1 MLMLSKSINASGA
14 GFDMSQKY
22 TNIIYD
28 ETPFFKYLHELEK
41 FPDDFILKKNYLTDS
56 CGLSSHLSGYIISKA
71 NNLYDSVKSFVPVVV
86 ISSKKVTWV
95 RSKIKIEIK
104 QAVGKEMN
112 SWLNLVGARNV
123 DCTAVSIRK
132 GHISEYLYD
141 TLFVP
146 FSMRDVSFYGFARD
160 LVYTTA
166 NFIHNPRESF
176 EFLPFQTSFDPLIV
190 KHYHKRLPSSIKKH
204 KRTVCDQKD
213 KKSKKYKK
221 YKTEDIEMN
230 QVPIATDKYGR
241 IHIKSLATAKKEVF
255 LYNGTIQCSRYH
267 PSAVQSVNIL
277 CDCLNPPYYCVF
289 TALWCKNCDKYFI
302 YYASFM
308 RNNQIYNLL
317 PISFKKDPSLND
329 CGFTDEQIGALF
341 DDAPVKD
348 YYGSWKEKSRLAE
361 LGYSTTLSQSQRRN
375 VLAYII
381 DSRLMRKS
389 EIISWLNFL
398 IQTRWRKEPE
408 TSIRKEDLYFVEH
421 YKIQE
426 QGEPIPGVIVKK

>member
-1 MLMLSKSINASGA
+1 
-14 GFDMSQKY
+14 MSQKY

-28 ETPFFKYLHELEK
+28 ETPLFKYLRGLEK
-41 FPDDFILKKNYLTDS
+41 FPDNFILKKGYLTDN
-56 CGLSSHLSGYIISKA
+56 CGLSPHLSGYIISKT
-71 NNLYDSVKSFVPVVV
+71 NNLYDCVRSFVPVVV

-95 RSKIKIEIK
+95 KSKIKIEIK
-104 QAVGKEMN
+104 QAIGKEMN
-112 SWLNLVGARNV
+112 SWLNLVGAKNV
-123 DCTAVSIRK
+123 DCTAASVRK
-132 GHISEYLYD
+132 GHISECLFD

-146 FSMRDVSFYGFARD
+146 FAMRDVSFYRFARD

-166 NFIHNPRESF
+166 YFIHNPRKPF
-176 EFLPFQTSFDPLIV
+176 EFLPYQMSFDPLIV
-190 KHYHKRLPSSIKKH
+190 KHYHKKPPSSIKKH
-204 KRTVCDQKD
+204 KKTVCNSKD
-213 KKSKKYKK
+213 RASKQYKK

-230 QVPIATDKYGR
+230 QAPLAMDKYGR
-241 IHIKSLATAKKEVF
+241 IHIKALATAKKEVF

-289 TALWCKNCDKYFI
+289 TALWCKKCDKYFI

-317 PISFKKDPSLND
+317 PISLKKDPSLKD
-329 CGFTDEQIGALF
+329 CGFIDEQIGTSF
-341 DDAPVKD
+341 DDAPVED
-348 YYGSWKEKSRLAE
+348 YYASWKEKSRLAE

-375 VLAYII
+375 VLAYIM

-398 IQTRWRKEPE
+398 IQTRWRREPE